1 VHLVWLELRDFRS
14 YPELRFEP
22 DPGVNVLVGDN
33 GAGKTNVLEAIAYL
47 STLGSFRRVPDGA
60 LVREGGD
67 EAIVRGGF
75 TRASGEVRVEV
86 QIRVEGRR
94 TVLLNGKRPPRHA
107 AVAAEVP
114 VVWFLPDDLDLVK
127 RGPAQRRDYL
137 DDLAAQLSPGAGAD
151 RAEYDK
157 ALRQRNALLRR
168 DGRDADPLTLDV
180 WDRRLAE
187 AAGRVIVQRLTL
199 LGQLVPRL
207 ESAYR
212 TVGPGA
218 ASLRPTYQAGW
229 VETPPIGEAAV
240 PEPDYFAGALVT
252 ALAERR
258 RRDLE
263 QRTTTAGA
271 HRDEPGFELDG
282 MPVRSR
288 ASQGEQR
295 SVALSLRLAAY
306 RMLEERHGQPPIL
319 LLDDVF
325 SELDLGRVSG
335 VTELLPRGQV
345 FVTTARDHDVA
356 VAGRRWMVEGGRL
369 T

>member
-1 VHLVWLELRDFRS
+1 VHLDWLELRDFRS
-14 YPELRFEP
+14 YRALRLQP
-22 DPGVNVLVGDN
+22 DPGVNVLVGAN

-47 STLGSFRRVPDGA
+47 STLRSFRRVPDAA
-60 LVREGGD
+60 LVRETAE

-75 TRASGEVRVEV
+75 TRPAGEVRVEV
-86 QIRVEGRR
+86 QIRLEGRR
-94 TVLLNGKRPPRHA
+94 TVLLNGKRPSRHA

-127 RGPAQRRDYL
+127 RGPAGRRDYL
-137 DDLAAQLSPGAGAD
+137 DELAAQLSPGAGAD

-157 ALRQRNALLRR
+157 ALRQRNALLRHQ
-168 DGRDADPLTLDV
+168 GRDADPLTLEV

-187 AAGRVIVQRLTL
+187 AAGRVVVQRLAL
-199 LGQLVPRL
+199 LEQLGPRL

-212 TVGPGA
+212 TVGEDEA
-218 ASLRPTYQAGW
+218 VLRPTYQAGW
-229 VETPPIGEAAV
+229 VDLPRIGTGPV
-240 PEPDYFAGALVT
+240 PDASSLVSALVA
-252 ALAERR
+252 ALMERR
-258 RRDLE
+258 RRDME
-263 QRTTTAGA
+263 QRTTTVGA

-282 MPVRSR
+282 MAVRSR

-335 VTELLPRGQV
+335 VMELLPRGQV
-345 FVTTARDHDVA
+345 FVTTARDDYVT
-356 VAGRRWMVEGGRL
+356 VAGRRWVVEGGRL